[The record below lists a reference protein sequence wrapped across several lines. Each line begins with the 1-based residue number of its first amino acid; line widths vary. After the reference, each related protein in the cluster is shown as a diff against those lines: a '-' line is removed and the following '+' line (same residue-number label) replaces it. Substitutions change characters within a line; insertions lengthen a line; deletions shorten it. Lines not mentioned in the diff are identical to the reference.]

1 MSLVK
6 KNPVPAQRPETALS
20 AEPTRD
26 LPVLVPPTDIY
37 EGEERILVYSDMPGV
52 QPKDLDVTLEN
63 DVLTLSGTAAVPD
76 APEGE
81 WVHRGFHPGVFRRTF
96 VLTADVNR
104 EGIVARLSQGVLEVE
119 LPKSAAAQPKKIPVH
134 TDA

>member
-1 MSLVK
+1 MSEIK
-6 KNPVPAQRPETALS
+6 KSPVPVQRPETTLS

-37 EGEERILVYSDMPGV
+37 EGEDRILVYSDMPGV

-63 DVLTLSGTAAVPD
+63 DVLTLTGTASPVE

-119 LPKSAAAQPKKIPVH
+119 LPKAVEAQPRKIPVRVES
-134 TDA
+134 

>member
-1 MSLVK
+1 MSMIK
-6 KNPVPAQRPETALS
+6 KSPVPAQRSETALS

-26 LPVLVPPTDIY
+26 LPVVAPPTDIY
-37 EGEERILVYSDMPGV
+37 ESEDRILVYSDMPGV
-52 QPKDLDVTLEN
+52 HPEDLDVTLEN
-63 DVLTLSGTAAVPD
+63 DVLTLSGTAARAEAPD
-76 APEGE
+76 GE

-119 LPKSAAAQPKKIPVH
+119 LPKAVEVQPKRIPVQ
-134 TDA
+134 TVA